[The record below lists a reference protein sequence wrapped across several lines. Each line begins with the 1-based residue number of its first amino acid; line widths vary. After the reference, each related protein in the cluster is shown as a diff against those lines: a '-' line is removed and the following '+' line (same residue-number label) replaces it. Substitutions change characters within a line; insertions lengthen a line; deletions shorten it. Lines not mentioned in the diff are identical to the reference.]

1 MKIRGWG
8 GNFDFTLIACVM
20 FRFAAGVGIIF
31 VITNND

>member
-8 GNFDFTLIACVM
+8 GNFDFTPNAGVM
-20 FRFAAGVGIIF
+20 FRFAARVGIIF